1 MRYLGA
7 MRAGALAV
15 ILGLLSSTA
24 NAESL
29 RSALESAYQNN
40 PDIMSALL
48 AVKASAE
55 NIALAKS
62 GKLPTIGASAS
73 VGGSWDLPQGGDFT
87 TGYSSSLG
95 ISYNQTL
102 FDNFKTEADIE
113 QARAGVEVSKYAL
126 RNAEQNVLLS
136 VVQAYY
142 AVIRDTQLV
151 QLRADNMAFFDAQ
164 VASADDRL
172 RLGEGTRIDVS
183 QAKARQAA
191 AVSSYRAAVA
201 SLQTSQASF
210 ERWVGHKPSGLSSD
224 FNFGKMLPT
233 SIDSAIGSAEE
244 RHPALLSARAAIRV
258 AQAGSD
264 AAAAAFGP
272 TLGLVASI
280 DATQG
285 WSSGDPP
292 QGGSSSNLGGSARLS
307 LSIPIYS
314 GGAMSA
320 NLRKANISQIQT
332 EVDALSARDQI
343 REAVISAW
351 STLQNATAQIE
362 SANAAVESNQLVVE
376 GTIQERDVGQ
386 KTTLDVLNAQAELT
400 SAREALISARSTR
413 MIAAFSLMS
422 AAGKLS
428 PEFLGLNVA
437 VHSADGYISSVE
449 DVWLEL
455 RALDEGR

>member
-1 MRYLGA
+1 MAVSLRHF
-7 MRAGALAV
+7 RVLAAAAA
-15 ILGLLSSTA
+15 ISLLSSTA
-24 NAESL
+24 YAESL

-48 AVKASAE
+48 AVKSSAE

-73 VGGSWDLPQGGDFT
+73 LGGSWSQPQGGDFT
-87 TGYSSSLG
+87 TGASSSIGL
-95 ISYNQTL
+95 SYNQTL
-102 FDNFKTEADIE
+102 FDNHKTDADIE

-136 VVQAYY
+136 VVQAYF

-164 VASADDRL
+164 VTSSEDRL

-201 SLQTSQASF
+201 SLQTSQASY
-210 ERWVGHKPSGLSSD
+210 ERWVGKRPSNLTSD
-224 FNFGKMLPT
+224 FNFGNMLPT
-233 SIDSAIGSAEE
+233 SIDSAIASADE

-258 AQAGSD
+258 AQAGVD
-264 AAAAAFGP
+264 AADASFGP
-272 TLGLVASI
+272 TLGLVAGIEASNSWNS
-280 DATQG
+280 AT
-285 WSSGDPP
+285 SGSDT
-292 QGGSSSNLGGSARLS
+292 SVGGSARLS

-314 GGAMSA
+314 GGALSA
-320 NLRKANISQIQT
+320 SLRKANISQIQS

-351 STLQNATAQIE
+351 STLQNATAQIT
-362 SANAAVESNQLVVE
+362 SANASVESTQLVVD

-400 SAREALISARSTR
+400 SAREQLISARSTR
-413 MIAAFSLMS
+413 MIAGFSLLS
-422 AAGKLS
+422 AAGKLN
-428 PEFLGLNVA
+428 PEQLGLNVA
-437 VHSADGYISSVE
+437 VHSADGYIATVE

-455 RALDEGR
+455 RALDQ